1 MLYFAYG
8 SNMDSVE
15 IARNEKCPGA
25 LFAGTGYLINRRL
38 VINKKSLKRG
48 LATNIESSYGDKVY
62 GVIYDITDEAEWKNL
77 DKTESGYIRMNA
89 SVRMLPD
96 RHIESAVTYEAAPEF
111 IVSEGP
117 TLKVY
122 RDRLVKG
129 AREHNLPD
137 EYVKFLESLA
147 VNE

>member
-8 SNMDSVE
+8 TNMDSVE
-15 IARNEKCPGA
+15 MTRDEKCPGA

-38 VINKKSLKRG
+38 VINKKSRKRG
-48 LATNIESSYGDKVY
+48 LAANIESSYGDKVY
-62 GVIYDITDEAEWKNL
+62 GVVYDITDENEWGNL
-77 DKTESGYIRMNA
+77 DKTESGYIRVNA
-89 SVRMLPD
+89 SVRMFPD
-96 RHIESAVTYEAAPEF
+96 RHIESAVTYEAVPEY

-117 TLKVY
+117 TLKEY
-122 RDRLVKG
+122 RDMLVKG

-137 EYVKFLESLA
+137 EYVEFLESLS